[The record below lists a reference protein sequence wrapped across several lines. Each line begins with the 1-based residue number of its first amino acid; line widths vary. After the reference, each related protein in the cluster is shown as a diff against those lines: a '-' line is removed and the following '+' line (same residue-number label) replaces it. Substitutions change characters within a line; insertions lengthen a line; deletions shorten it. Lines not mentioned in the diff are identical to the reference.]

1 MPPASYEIWRG
12 QRNRFFSEMSAADHV
27 WFVTTG
33 LVSQLVTFGIFLH
46 ARFSLSRIVGVAIAF
61 LLFTIGRHVV
71 MMWALAGSGSKSG
84 FGCTPKWKGPLVG
97 RLGDPPGAL
106 GRIDPAR
113 VDSGFVVINVL
124 AQLYSIAVAVLTGG
138 LGSPAIPMLLLP
150 AIISLLFLGPRPVA
164 RRLGFLNIMLI
175 GTMLALPPWMSD
187 AHLPFGHYGAAL
199 VVNLGWTLAV
209 IHHVYGHIVTVSTR
223 AGEAIGC
230 MREQRLAE
238 AEAQTRRLQSV
249 GAKVAHELKNPLA
262 AIKGLCQLIARTPAS
277 DRTAARLAVVDAEI
291 ARMETILAEY
301 LTFSRPLED
310 VRIEEVD
317 LAAIA
322 KDVVDVLAGRAAQ
335 SAVELASSPEAV
347 PFHGDSRR
355 LREALLNLVANA
367 LEATPAGGQVSISC
381 RTQGNGAVIEI
392 RDSGRGITPEHLAK
406 MGTSFFTTR
415 ANGTGLGVVL
425 AQGVVSQHRGQLQY
439 HSQPGAGT
447 TATIHLPERLPLG
460 PIGAPDAAASVEP
473 AEASSAAA
481 KKSRVAWG
489 KPPEGSVAASISAMT
504 AASSSASMVVA
515 SMAVAPSSSGMHASA
530 VASIAAN
537 AAIGV
542 VEIPQGSLAAACA
555 EVAAAHAVACAEPS
569 SQALRDGDA
578 RDAAPGD
585 APLPPLA

>member
-46 ARFSLSRIVGVAIAF
+46 ARFSMSRIVGVAIAF
-61 LLFTIGRHVV
+61 LLFTIGRHIV
-71 MMWALAGSGSKSG
+71 MMWALAGSGGGAKTG
-84 FGCTPKWKGPLVG
+84 FGCTPKWKGPLIG
-97 RLGDPPGAL
+97 RLGDAPGII

-113 VDSGFVVINVL
+113 IDSGFVVINVI
-124 AQLYSIAVAVLTGG
+124 AQAYSIAVAVLTGG

-164 RRLGFLNIMLI
+164 RRLGLLNLLLI
-175 GTMLALPPWMSD
+175 GTMLALPSWMSD
-187 AHLPFGHYGAAL
+187 AHLPSGHYGAAL

-249 GAKVAHELKNPLA
+249 GAKVAHELKNPLS

-301 LTFSRPLED
+301 LSFSRPLED
-310 VRIEEVD
+310 VRIEVID
-317 LAAIA
+317 LAAIS

-335 SAVELASSPEAV
+335 SAVELTSSPDPV

-355 LREALLNLVANA
+355 LREALINLVANA
-367 LEATPAGGQVSISC
+367 LEATPTGGSVSITC
-381 RTQGNGAVIEI
+381 KMQGEGATIEV
-392 RDSGRGITPEHLAK
+392 RDSGRGITPEHLAR

-425 AQGVVSQHRGQLQY
+425 AQGVVNQHRGQLQY
-439 HSQPGAGT
+439 HSQPGRGT
-447 TATIHLPERLPLG
+447 TATIVFPEKLPLG
-460 PIGAPDAAASVEP
+460 PINAPDAAASVEP
-473 AEASSAAA
+473 AISRPPSRSSVTA
-481 KKSRVAWG
+481 
-489 KPPEGSVAASISAMT
+489 ESISALT

-515 SMAVAPSSSGMHASA
+515 SMAVAPSSSGMVASA
-530 VASIAAN
+530 VAPC
-537 AAIGV
+537 
-542 VEIPQGSLAAACA
+542 EAAAA
-555 EVAAAHAVACAEPS
+555 GERPVSPAGSELAPS
-569 SQALRDGDA
+569 
-578 RDAAPGD
+578 
-585 APLPPLA
+585 APLATPAA

>member
-46 ARFSLSRIVGVAIAF
+46 ARFSMSRIVGVAIAF
-61 LLFTIGRHVV
+61 LLFTIGRHLV
-71 MMWALAGSGSKSG
+71 MMWALG
-84 FGCTPKWKGPLVG
+84 GCSNGRCSPTWKGPLIG
-97 RLGDPPGAL
+97 RRLSEAAGAL
-106 GRIDPAR
+106 GRVDPAR
-113 VDSGFVVINVL
+113 IDSGFVVINVL

-138 LGSPAIPMLLLP
+138 MNSPAIPMLLLP

-164 RRLGFLNIMLI
+164 RRLGILNIALI
-175 GTMLALPPWMSD
+175 GTMLVLPAWMSGEP
-187 AHLPFGHYGAAL
+187 LPQGHYGAAL
-199 VVNLGWTLAV
+199 VVNLGWTLMV

-249 GAKVAHELKNPLA
+249 GAKVAHELKNPLS

-301 LTFSRPLED
+301 LSFSRPLED
-310 VRIEEVD
+310 VRIEAVD

-335 SAVELASSPEAV
+335 SAVELTSSAEPV

-355 LREALLNLVANA
+355 LREALINLVANA
-367 LEATPAGGQVSISC
+367 LEATPSGGSVTITSKLD
-381 RTQGNGAVIEI
+381 GGGATIEV
-392 RDSGRGITPEHLAK
+392 RDTGRGISQEHLARL
-406 MGTSFFTTR
+406 GTSYFTTR

-425 AQGVVSQHRGQLQY
+425 AQGVVNQHRGQLQY
-439 HSQPGAGT
+439 QSEPGRGT
-447 TATIHLPERLPLG
+447 TAKILFTERLPLG
-460 PIGAPDAAASVEP
+460 AIAKAP
-473 AEASSAAA
+473 EA
-481 KKSRVAWG
+481 
-489 KPPEGSVAASISAMT
+489 
-504 AASSSASMVVA
+504 
-515 SMAVAPSSSGMHASA
+515 APSAEPVLAALRSVPPVAGPALAVSVGALVCAS
-530 VASIAAN
+530 
-537 AAIGV
+537 
-542 VEIPQGSLAAACA
+542 EAAACA
-555 EVAAAHAVACAEPS
+555 SAVSSSGSMSAAS
-569 SQALRDGDA
+569 SEGSSPAITVSSSTSPA
-578 RDAAPGD
+578 SSATS
-585 APLPPLA
+585 

>member
-46 ARFSLSRIVGVAIAF
+46 ARFSMSRIVGVAVAF
-61 LLFTIGRHVV
+61 LLFTIGRHIV
-71 MMWALAGSGSKSG
+71 MMWALAGSGGAGAKTG
-84 FGCTPKWKGPLVG
+84 FGCTPKWKGPLIG
-97 RLGDPPGAL
+97 RLGDPPGII

-113 VDSGFVVINVL
+113 IDSGFVVINVI

-138 LGSPAIPMLLLP
+138 LGSPGIPMLLLP

-164 RRLGFLNIMLI
+164 RRLGLLNILLI
-175 GTMLALPPWMSD
+175 GTMLALPGWMSD
-187 AHLPFGHYGAAL
+187 AHLPSGHYGAAL
-199 VVNLGWTLAV
+199 VVNLGWTLMV

-249 GAKVAHELKNPLA
+249 GAKVAHELKNPLS

-301 LTFSRPLED
+301 LSFSRPLED
-310 VRIEEVD
+310 VRIEVID

-335 SAVELASSPEAV
+335 SSVELTSSPEPV

-355 LREALLNLVANA
+355 LREALINLVANA
-367 LEATPAGGQVSISC
+367 LEATPTGGSVSITC
-381 RTQGNGAVIEI
+381 RSQGEGAVLEV
-392 RDSGRGITPEHLAK
+392 RDSGRGITPEHLAR
-406 MGTSFFTTR
+406 MGTSYFTTR

-425 AQGVVSQHRGQLQY
+425 AQGVVNQHRGQLQY
-439 HSQPGAGT
+439 HSQPGRGT
-447 TATIHLPERLPLG
+447 TATIVFPEKLPLG
-460 PIGAPDAAASVEP
+460 PINAPDAAASVEP
-473 AEASSAAA
+473 AMANPSSKPSSRPAS
-481 KKSRVAWG
+481 R
-489 KPPEGSVAASISAMT
+489 PSVTAESISALT

-515 SMAVAPSSSGMHASA
+515 SMAVAPSSSGMSASA
-530 VASIAAN
+530 AATIAASSSASMVMAS
-537 AAIGV
+537 AA
-542 VEIPQGSLAAACA
+542 AAACSA
-555 EVAAAHAVACAEPS
+555 APAAADEQP
-569 SQALRDGDA
+569 
-578 RDAAPGD
+578 AAPASS
-585 APLPPLA
+585 APPAA